1 MNIGL
6 LISELEDKEVK
17 RICIGASQ
25 AAREKEV
32 SLVIL
37 PGKYLMTDVN
47 DDNPFGYQHA
57 ALFDYAITSDL
68 DVIVID
74 IERIGKNV
82 PILKREA
89 FLKKYSSIPVLTL
102 TEQEGFTSVNKV
114 ESEHYQFEQLGYEAV
129 ADAIFYAKNQV
140 IPPLEAARNFSYVEK
155 NEIESLVCLNEISNT
170 LLHRKYAAE
179 KAYKIFTDFARN
191 KGLKN
196 CGVMIYDKKV
206 RNTTK
211 YWWKI
216 PEFISIKSA
225 LINGDSADFN
235 DKVMSTG
242 TDKVFSLFT
251 SKNPVVLIAGA
262 LFVEEYQLGILISEF
277 SENMMIDYFFDNII
291 SVITGASR
299 ISYLEREL
307 KKTYEELYEVQ
318 AELDRDDSVLD
329 HIGDQDYLTGGLN
342 RRGFFA
348 KAYDLLKEKFVPDSY
363 AIVAYIHMES
373 LKSINDMYGHEEG
386 DRAVRKV
393 ASILEDVFKGCIYG
407 RIRGDEFAVIEI
419 TEEDGKAESFRQEM
433 SAQNARLLDDSTR
446 YMNHLQYS
454 ICEFSH
460 DENLSLREMLKET
473 DENLQ
478 RIKENR

>member
-17 RICIGASQ
+17 KICIGASQ
-25 AAREKEV
+25 AARDKEV
-32 SLVIL
+32 TLVIF
-37 PGKYLMTDVN
+37 PGKYLVTDK
-47 DDNPFGYQHA
+47 DEEKPFGYQYA
-57 ALFDYAITSDL
+57 ALFDYANTSDL
-68 DVIVID
+68 DILIVDID
-74 IERIGKNV
+74 RIGKNV
-82 PILKREA
+82 PILKRQA
-89 FLKKYSSIPVLTL
+89 FLNKFANIPVLTL
-102 TEQEGFTSVNKV
+102 TEFEGYKSVNKV
-114 ESEHYQFEQLGYEAV
+114 ETDHEQFMQLGYEAV
-129 ADAIFYAKNQV
+129 CDACSYYKNKTLPPVEPAKK
-140 IPPLEAARNFSYVEK
+140 FSYVEK
-155 NEIESLVCLNEISNT
+155 TENDSLLSLAEISNI
-170 LLHRKYAAE
+170 LLNRKYETE
-179 KAYKIFTDFARN
+179 KAYHAFIEVAKE

-196 CGVMIYDKKV
+196 SGVMLFDKKV
-206 RNTTK
+206 RNNTK
-211 YWWKI
+211 YWWEK
-216 PEFISIKSA
+216 PEYITVKSSIS
-225 LINGDSADFN
+225 NGNAQEYDN
-235 DKVMSTG
+235 DGETVKTEEI
-242 TDKVFSLFT
+242 FT
-251 SKNPVVLIAGA
+251 RYTAEPTVLIAGA
-262 LFVEEYQLGILISEF
+262 LFVEEYQLGILITEF
-277 SENMMIDYFFDNII
+277 TMNMVNDYFFDSIV

-299 ISYLEREL
+299 ISYLEKEL
-307 KKTYEELYEVQ
+307 KKTNEELYEVQ